1 MNSIEN
7 KHILEKYGNDLLYFC
22 KKRLGFKQD
31 PSILFITDG
40 ENTKRLFGKTG
51 FYEPD
56 SRRIGVYINGRHPKD
71 VLRSLA
77 HEIVHHAQNERGD
90 LFSQET
96 LGPGYA
102 QKNSHMRNMEKE
114 AYTRGNIVFRDWEDN
129 YKINLQGDKIMI
141 AENSLRNA
149 IKSILKKKIERET
162 DKVLKEASARAAG
175 GVEGY
180 AMKEEPIE
188 EELIDEQEDIATDDA
203 LDNLEESEE
212 ALGEKACDEMSEG
225 GCPDSL
231 EESKIVTPEQEE
243 SFHNRLFGTRLVAL
257 NAKLMSSWIRK

>member
-1 MNSIEN
+1 
-7 KHILEKYGNDLLYFC
+7 
-22 KKRLGFKQD
+22 
-31 PSILFITDG
+31 
-40 ENTKRLFGKTG
+40 
-51 FYEPD
+51 
-56 SRRIGVYINGRHPKD
+56 
-71 VLRSLA
+71 LA
-77 HEIVHHAQNERGD
+77 HEIVHHVQNERGD

-149 IKSILKKKIERET
+149 IKSILKRKIEKET
-162 DKVLKEASARAAG
+162 DNVLKETSAVAAG
-175 GVEGY
+175 TVEGY

-188 EELIDEQEDIATDDA
+188 EELIDEQEDVVADDA
-203 LDNLEESEE
+203 LDNLEEAEDSLEESEE
-212 ALGEKACDEMSEG
+212 TLTEKACDDVNEG

-231 EESKIVTPEQEE
+231 EESKIITPEQEE

-257 NAKLMSSWIRK
+257 NAKLMSSWIKK